1 MLKAKQLLVTHKT
14 VLLLFPSSSN
24 TDVCTHCQNWQ
35 LFTIHPITHA
45 ITQRLKTSS
54 LICVTLSCSGWGDLI
69 LIGLL
74 FKSCFL
80 QKLGDKFKRWPD
92 KMLAVQKSSRWIS
105 EEKNHAV
112 IAHNRRAVPPLL
124 GWFMK
129 SLCLVIS
136 SQSLWDQIIAH
147 AFQLGGRGR

>member
-14 VLLLFPSSSN
+14 VLLLFPSSN
-24 TDVCTHCQNWQ
+24 TDGCTHCQNWQ
-35 LFTIHPITHA
+35 LFTIRPITHA
-45 ITQRLKTSS
+45 ITPRLKTSS

-80 QKLGDKFKRWPD
+80 QKLGDKLNRWPD

-105 EEKNHAV
+105 GEKKCHSSWQASCSAAPRV
-112 IAHNRRAVPPLL
+112 IYEITLSCYQQPKFVRSDH
-124 GWFMK
+124 
-129 SLCLVIS
+129 STCIS
-136 SQSLWDQIIAH
+136 T
-147 AFQLGGRGR
+147 